1 MLEVSTSYTKGPPYY
16 HNWNYNKT
24 IQIQTDCPIY
34 CLIQSKLIANES
46 LIILFILYILRDFL
60 QYSDHTHPLIL
71 GMAVGDNGMMR
82 DIFYPDESQPDLC
95 FSPDY
100 WWRMSRWL
108 PTWWHS
114 GSWRSPGWIKP
125 KTSPLVCRLIKLYES
140 WLKANNVNLLQLT
153 TINIAHTVA
162 LQVNCCKIF
171 NILNIFCQVLE
182 ISRIFPSS
190 DDTIHHNHIY

>member
-60 QYSDHTHPLIL
+60 HYSDHHHTHPLIL

-125 KTSPLVCRLIKLYES
+125 KTSCFQTYKTLWIMTKGKQCQFATVNNNKYCTHCRTTSE
-140 WLKANNVNLLQLT
+140 LL
-153 TINIAHTVA
+153 
-162 LQVNCCKIF
+162 
-171 NILNIFCQVLE
+171 
-182 ISRIFPSS
+182 
-190 DDTIHHNHIY
+190 